1 MRDLVIAASIF
12 AFAVTLVLFVQI
24 QNLPPKPPEEI
35 LLDRNRDELIVSY
48 LFLKSE
54 LIHQSMVESFLEKAE
69 ERAKERK
76 GLADLVAL
84 LLSLEG
90 QQDRAKALLEIL
102 GESSKRQILEFSLG
116 FSEDLPLDWE
126 DQYEDGWFK
135 AKIASLIYK
144 REHDDTRYAESL
156 VSIREYENVT
166 HRFARINTVFQF
178 LGFLGFFFLIGMI
191 FSRRYYRMVGKP
203 FFQLEPL
210 YLPLPRFLRFCGLFL
225 IGFVLTGS
233 IAGWLFGGVRNLWAM
248 VLGYLMFVVVSLYLM
263 RRSFFIAEQNDVLKT
278 LDLDDLKMRFSYL
291 WQILRSFAILV
302 ALCLGAL
309 TLSQWVGWPVD
320 RFQLNTFYQNVLD
333 EPLTAG
339 VFFTL
344 ACIFAPI
351 FEEVF
356 FRGMIQRALLGF
368 GKPIVAILGSTL
380 LFGFIHPMAQWP
392 TTFAIG
398 LGLGLVYQRTGNLLI
413 CIWTH
418 AAWNGMV
425 LLLLSWG
432 VFL

>member
-1 MRDLVIAASIF
+1 MRDLVISASIF
-12 AFAVTLVLFVQI
+12 SFALALVLVVQI
-24 QNLPPKPPEEI
+24 QNLPPKPSEDI
-35 LLDRNRDELIVSY
+35 LRDRNRDELIVSY
-48 LFLKSE
+48 LFLKSDM
-54 LIHQSMVESFLEKAE
+54 INQSMVESFLDQAESKAS
-69 ERAKERK
+69 KQS

-84 LLSLEG
+84 LLALEG
-90 QQDRAKALLEIL
+90 QEKRAKKLLATL
-102 GESSKRQILEFSLG
+102 GDSPRRKILEYSLG
-116 FSEDLPLDWE
+116 YSDELALDWE
-126 DQYEDGWFK
+126 DQYEAGWVK
-135 AKIASLIYK
+135 AKIASMIYK
-144 REHDDTRYAESL
+144 RDNDDARYAESL

-166 HRFARINTVFQF
+166 HRFARINTAFQLF
-178 LGFLGFFFLIGMI
+178 GFLGFFFLIGMI
-191 FSRRYYRMVGKP
+191 FSRRYHRIVGKP
-203 FFQLEPL
+203 FFQLKAL
-210 YLPLPRFLRFCGLFL
+210 YMPMSRFLRFCGLLL

-233 IAGWLFGGVRNLWAM
+233 IAGWLFNGVQNLWAM
-248 VLGYLMFVVVSLYLM
+248 VLGYTLFVITSLYLM
-263 RRSFFIAEQNDVLKT
+263 RRAFFSPDQKNILKT
-278 LDLDDLKMRFSYL
+278 LDLDDLKMRFSYM
-291 WQILRSFAILV
+291 WQILRSFSILV

-309 TLSQWVGWPVD
+309 TLAQWMGWSID
-320 RFQLNTFYQNVLD
+320 RFQLNTFYQTVLD
-333 EPLTAG
+333 EPVSAG

-356 FRGMIQRALLGF
+356 FRGMIQRVLLGF
-368 GKPIVAILGSTL
+368 GKPMLAILGSTL

-392 TTFAIG
+392 ATFAIG